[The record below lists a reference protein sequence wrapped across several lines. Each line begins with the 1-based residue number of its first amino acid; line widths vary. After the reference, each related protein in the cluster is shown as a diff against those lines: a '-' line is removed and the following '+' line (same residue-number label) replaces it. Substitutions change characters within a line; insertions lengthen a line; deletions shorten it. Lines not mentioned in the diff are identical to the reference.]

1 MRLWLATAE
10 RMVRY
15 AFDLSAAL
23 RDADNEMGDAI
34 AAELVR
40 MPSQAATRAFCA
52 CKVLR
57 CRLSERGSWAAGGRS
72 VGSDAPVGGAAAVA
86 GAPLSPMLHRVGSY
100 WTVTALVVLYDAL
113 RSVRGTVPVR
123 FTGCVVRHRRGL
135 TVQDTA
141 T

>member
-1 MRLWLATAE
+1 MHARTHARTHTRARTHAAEDATVRLWLATAE

-40 MPSQAATRAFCA
+40 VPSQAATRAVGA

-57 CRLSERGSWAAGGRS
+57 CG
-72 VGSDAPVGGAAAVA
+72 
-86 GAPLSPMLHRVGSY
+86 
-100 WTVTALVVLYDAL
+100 
-113 RSVRGTVPVR
+113 
-123 FTGCVVRHRRGL
+123 
-135 TVQDTA
+135 
-141 T
+141 

>member
-40 MPSQAATRAFCA
+40 VPSQAKPSRDARAVGA
-52 CKVLR
+52 CKRAAL
-57 CRLSERGSWAAGGRS
+57 RLSERLVGGRW
-72 VGSDAPVGGAAAVA
+72 AK
-86 GAPLSPMLHRVGSY
+86 
-100 WTVTALVVLYDAL
+100 
-113 RSVRGTVPVR
+113 
-123 FTGCVVRHRRGL
+123 CRR
-135 TVQDTA
+135 
-141 T
+141 

>member
-40 MPSQAATRAFCA
+40 VPSQAKPRRESRWRVQA
-52 CKVLR
+52 CCTAVERERLVGGRWAK
-57 CRLSERGSWAAGGRS
+57 CRL
-72 VGSDAPVGGAAAVA
+72 
-86 GAPLSPMLHRVGSY
+86 
-100 WTVTALVVLYDAL
+100 
-113 RSVRGTVPVR
+113 
-123 FTGCVVRHRRGL
+123 
-135 TVQDTA
+135 
-141 T
+141 